1 MKMLRWKGVMALPSF
16 KANRVTI
23 HKDKGGNHWTIP
35 HETTQRTGST
45 AQVDVWWPRGGPK
58 KIQGRKGRTITVR
71 PETLVV
77 RQVNVDDTADV
88 LMLTPGQVYDL
99 IAALSMAS
107 EMI

>member
-1 MKMLRWKGVMALPSF
+1 M
-16 KANRVTI
+16 
-23 HKDKGGNHWTIP
+23 
-35 HETTQRTGST
+35 
-45 AQVDVWWPRGGPK
+45 
-58 KIQGRKGRTITVR
+58 QGRKGRTITVR